1 MLSVTQFTILVIDD
15 NPTNLGVIVDY
26 LEAKNFT
33 VLVAQDGESGLKRAN
48 YAHPDLILLDVLMP
62 GMDGFETCLYLKQ
75 NAATY
80 EIPVIF
86 MTALSNT
93 EDKVKGFAVGA
104 VDYVTKPVQQEELLA
119 RIQVH
124 LKLQELSKTLEEKN
138 KLLAERNSHL
148 EATLTELKQA
158 QIQIIQSEKMS
169 SLGQLV
175 AGVAHEINNPL
186 NFVDANLNYVQGY
199 TEDLLDFVRL
209 YDKHYPDPIPEIQ
222 AKANEIDIEFLQTDL
237 SKLLNSMRVGTERIN
252 QIVLSL
258 RNFSRMDEA
267 EFKAVDI
274 HDGLDSTLLI
284 LQHRLKATAKRAE
297 IQIIR
302 NYADL
307 PLIECYAGQLNQ
319 VFMNILAN
327 AIDAIDEASDQQ
339 VQDDESFKMG
349 CIQISTA
356 LNELQHESPWV
367 KICISDNGSGI
378 PQHIKQKIFEPF
390 FTTKPTGKGTGMG
403 MSISYQIIVEK
414 HGGLLNCCSTAGAGT
429 EFVIQIPVQQ
439 PIHDEIYK

>member
-1 MLSVTQFTILVIDD
+1 MSNSKQFTILVIDD

-26 LEAKNFT
+26 LETKNFT
-33 VLVAQDGESGLKRAN
+33 VLVAQDGESGLKRAS

-62 GMDGFETCLYLKQ
+62 GMDGFETCRQLKQ
-75 NAATY
+75 NAVTC

-93 EDKVKGFAVGA
+93 EDKVKGFVVGA

-124 LKLQELSKTLEEKN
+124 LKLQELSRALEEKN
-138 KLLAERNSHL
+138 QLLAEKNSNL
-148 EATLTELKQA
+148 ENALSELKHA

-186 NFVDANLNYVQGY
+186 NFVDANLSYVQRY
-199 TEDLLDFVRL
+199 AQDLLTFVTL
-209 YDKHYPDPIPEIQ
+209 YQKHYPNPGSEIQ
-222 AKANEIDIEFLQTDL
+222 SKAEEIDIEFLQEDL
-237 SKLLNSMRVGTERIN
+237 GKLLNSMRVGTDRIN

-274 HDGLDSTLLI
+274 HDGIDSTLMI
-284 LQHRLKATAKRAE
+284 LQHRLKVNPEFLE

-302 NYADL
+302 EYGDL

-319 VFMNILAN
+319 VFMNIFAN
-327 AIDAIDEASDQQ
+327 AIDAIE
-339 VQDDESFKMG
+339 ESATEHIKQKSSYDG
-349 CIQISTA
+349 CITIRTSTIDSQWAKIS
-356 LNELQHESPWV
+356 
-367 KICISDNGSGI
+367 ISDNGSGI
-378 PQHIKQKIFEPF
+378 SEQAQQKIFEPF
-390 FTTKPTGKGTGMG
+390 FTTKSIGKGTGMG
-403 MSISYQIIVEK
+403 MSISYQIVVEK
-414 HGGLLNCCSTAGAGT
+414 HSGILEYRSDLGVGT
-429 EFVIQIPVQQ
+429 EFIILIPVQQ
-439 PIHDEIYK
+439 QIDETTLSS

>member
-1 MLSVTQFTILVIDD
+1 
-15 NPTNLGVIVDY
+15 
-26 LEAKNFT
+26 
-33 VLVAQDGESGLKRAN
+33 
-48 YAHPDLILLDVLMP
+48 
-62 GMDGFETCLYLKQ
+62 
-75 NAATY
+75 
-80 EIPVIF
+80 
-86 MTALSNT
+86 
-93 EDKVKGFAVGA
+93 
-104 VDYVTKPVQQEELLA
+104 
-119 RIQVH
+119 
-124 LKLQELSKTLEEKN
+124 
-138 KLLAERNSHL
+138 
-148 EATLTELKQA
+148 
-158 QIQIIQSEKMS
+158 
-169 SLGQLV
+169 
-175 AGVAHEINNPL
+175 
-186 NFVDANLNYVQGY
+186 VDANLNYVQGY